1 MKKNFTISLVALMM
15 SVIFCN
21 VNAQQI
27 AQIEQFEI
35 ESKFFDFP
43 RTILVYTPSYYEEYT
58 EAEYD
63 VVYVFDAQTRSLYDM
78 VHALLH
84 GGDVQ
89 DSDENW
95 RDYIVVGV
103 SSPYIEETGYDR
115 SNDFL
120 PIRITPEADGN
131 QLSNGNSAN
140 FKRFIKEEL
149 NSWIADNY
157 RTTGHSLAIGH
168 SLGASF
174 ILDAMITDELFDDY
188 IAISPNLCWDNY
200 RFADSFMQYD
210 FYKENSPHFIYIT
223 MGDEP
228 ISWSEFLPQWGTAWE
243 RVKEHTDA
251 LMAPEIIT
259 VRTAEFPDYEHNK
272 VILPALLHT
281 LREYYQFR
289 SIPVKSENNMSYP
302 VEITLSGENLTGEV
316 YITGNQNALGNWNPA
331 TIKMQKI
338 NDTTW
343 SIRLNLT
350 LPAEFKFTN
359 GSWETQITTKNGGN
373 GNLRIISPHRT
384 NKHYIAY

>member
-1 MKKNFTISLVALMM
+1 MKNSTKTIIVRHIYKHLTITQMKKNITISLVALMM

-21 VNAQQI
+21 ANAQQI

-223 MGDEP
+223 M
-228 ISWSEFLPQWGTAWE
+228 
-243 RVKEHTDA
+243 
-251 LMAPEIIT
+251 
-259 VRTAEFPDYEHNK
+259 
-272 VILPALLHT
+272 
-281 LREYYQFR
+281 
-289 SIPVKSENNMSYP
+289 
-302 VEITLSGENLTGEV
+302 
-316 YITGNQNALGNWNPA
+316 
-331 TIKMQKI
+331 
-338 NDTTW
+338 
-343 SIRLNLT
+343 
-350 LPAEFKFTN
+350 
-359 GSWETQITTKNGGN
+359 
-373 GNLRIISPHRT
+373 
-384 NKHYIAY
+384 